1 MGPEWSLSDLVF
13 VLAGLAALA
22 AAAFP
27 TPLSRLPLS
36 LPVVFFL
43 GGVVL
48 FALPLGLPNPDP
60 VEHRELVEYSAAIVV
75 IISLMGAGLALD
87 RPVGWRRWG
96 TTWRLLAIAMPATI
110 AAVALL
116 GWAVVGLPVA
126 AAILLGAALA
136 PTDPVLASDVQVGE
150 PTDSERSEDE
160 VRFALTSEAG
170 LNDAL
175 AFPFVYAAIAM
186 AAVGGAGWV
195 TEWALDDVLYK
206 CTVGLVGG
214 LAVGRLAARLFFTGW
229 GKFVVL
235 AERSEGFVAVGVT
248 LLAYGLVELAGGYGF
263 LSVFV
268 AACSIRS
275 AERDHE
281 YHQVLHTFVEQVERL
296 LAAWLLLLLGGAV
309 VTGLLGALT
318 WGGALIGLGL
328 VFVVRP
334 LVAWISQWGSRA
346 GRRERYAIAFFGVR
360 GIGSIYYLAY
370 AFGQAD
376 FPVAELWAIVAF
388 TITVSVFVHGLTATP
403 VMRWLDRLRFR
414 RAEQH
419 PEGVTPPEVHP

>member
-27 TPLSRLPLS
+27 TPLRRLPLS
-36 LPVVFFL
+36 LPVIFFL
-43 GGVVL
+43 GGAVV

-60 VEHRELVEYSAAIVV
+60 VEHRTLVEYSAAIVV

-87 RPVGWRRWG
+87 RPVGWRRWS

-116 GWAVVGLPVA
+116 GWALVGLPIA
-126 AAILLGAALA
+126 AALLLGAALA

-150 PTDSERSEDE
+150 PTDSESSEDE

-175 AFPFVYAAIAM
+175 AFPFVYAAIAL
-186 AAVGGAGWV
+186 AAVGGTGWL

-206 CTVGLVGG
+206 CVVGLVGG
-214 LAVGRLAARLFFTGW
+214 LAVGRLAARLFFTGMW
-229 GKFVVL
+229 KSVVL
-235 AERSEGFVAVGVT
+235 AEQSEGFVAVAVT

-268 AACSIRS
+268 AACAIRG

-309 VTGLLGALT
+309 ATGLLGTLT
-318 WGGALIGLGL
+318 WGGAMIGLSL

-334 LVAWISQWGSRA
+334 LVAWVSQLGSRA

-388 TITVSVFVHGLTATP
+388 TITVSIFVHGITATP
-403 VMRWLDRLRFR
+403 VMHWLDRLRAR
-414 RAEQH
+414 RATQR
-419 PEGVTPPEVHP
+419 PGAVWPPELHP